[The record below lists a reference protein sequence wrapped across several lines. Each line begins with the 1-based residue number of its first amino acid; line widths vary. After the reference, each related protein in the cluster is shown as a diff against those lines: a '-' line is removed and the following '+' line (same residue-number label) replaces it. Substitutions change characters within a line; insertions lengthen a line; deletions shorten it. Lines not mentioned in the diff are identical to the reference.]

1 MMPIYLHHDISRN
14 QHAGSK
20 KGCLFAGEPIGV
32 WENEGGGL
40 PSESSAPKLV
50 GTELQV
56 KWFEPIEV
64 HTNAHFYGRNAY
76 ESVARKQDAASQMNS
91 RAILSMLEGKPAGV
105 VRGRRRLSHHDLEKL
120 RHQARRMIM

>member
-1 MMPIYLHHDISRN
+1 MMPFYLHHDISGN
-14 QHAGSK
+14 QHAGTK

-56 KWFEPIEV
+56 KWPKPSEV
-64 HTNAHFYGRNAY
+64 HTNANLYGRNAY
-76 ESVARKQDAASQMNS
+76 ESVARKQDAASQINS
-91 RAILSMLEGKPAGV
+91 RAILSILESKPAGV
-105 VRGRRRLSHHDLEKL
+105 VEDGTGYVIHEWQAL
-120 RHQARRMIM
+120 RDQARRMIT

>member
-1 MMPIYLHHDISRN
+1 MMPFYLHHDPSGN
-14 QHAGSK
+14 QHAGTK
-20 KGCLFAGEPIGV
+20 KGCLFARED
-32 WENEGGGL
+32 EGGL
-40 PSESSAPKLV
+40 PSESSPPKLV

-56 KWFEPIEV
+56 KWPGPIEV

-120 RHQARRMIM
+120 RDQARRMIM